1 MRDDES
7 LEALVADVADEFLA
21 RRKRGEQPDVE
32 EYTARHPQHATVL
45 GEVLAAL
52 QVVGLSAAP
61 NTLPPEATPA
71 DDGTARGEL
80 GDFRLVRELGRG
92 GMGVVYEAVQLSL
105 GRRVALKVLPFG
117 STLDP
122 KQLQRFKNES
132 QAAAHLHHSNIVPV
146 YASGCERGV
155 HYYAMQFIEGQP
167 LAALIDGLR
176 GSSGPRPLGGGTEES
191 PATPHASPQDGLGA
205 ATAPVAAFP
214 TLRSAKDAAYFRTVA
229 RLGSQAAEALDY
241 AHQLGIFH
249 RDIKPANLLVDGR
262 GHLWVTDFGLA
273 HCRSQGRLT
282 MTGDLVGTLRY
293 MSPEQ
298 AQGGREPV
306 DQRSDI
312 YSLGVTLYELLTL
325 APAFEGTEQHEL
337 LRQIA
342 TEEPRPP
349 RRLNKSIPAELE
361 TIVLKAMEKDPADR
375 YATAQELAGDL
386 DRFLKDEPIRAK
398 RPSLVQWS
406 RKWAR
411 RHRPVVW
418 SAAAALLVTL
428 VGLAGSVGWV
438 VRDRAARQAK
448 VTADLHTAWE
458 EAQQSRQEGRW
469 PQTQA
474 AAKRVEALLL
484 DGAADPAVAGQVQDL
499 LRALAAEEAERRLV
513 ADLERIRL
521 GQAELNMKENR
532 LALEEALPEYRRA
545 FTAYGLRTEAMAP
558 EETAERLRS
567 WPPATRATLLAALDH
582 WLILARYQKAHEAAW
597 LERVLSAADADPWR
611 QGVRAARERNDGQAL
626 ERLAREVDVAAQP
639 PEALIL
645 LELGLRQR
653 GATETALNL
662 LWRAQEAF
670 PDDFW
675 INLRLGMALRGSQPP
690 RAEEALRFLTA
701 AVALRPGNAVARFNL
716 GSTLHQHGRPD
727 EAAAVLRRAIDLKP
741 DYASAHF
748 HLGNVLADQGRI
760 DAAVAAMRRGIA
772 LKPDR
777 GEWHYNL
784 GIALMK
790 QGRPKEAEAAYDRAI
805 ALRPEHAEAHCNLGL
820 ARWQQGDFVR
830 ALSALKR
837 GHALGSRRPNWPY
850 PSAQW
855 VQECQRLLECARPT
869 R

>member
-21 RRKRGEQPDVE
+21 RRKRGEQPGVE

-61 NTLPPEATPA
+61 HSLLPEAPA
-71 DDGTARGEL
+71 DDGIALGEL

-167 LAALIDGLR
+167 LTAVIDGLR
-176 GSSGPRPLGGGTEES
+176 ESSGPRPLGGGTEES
-191 PATPHASPQDGLGA
+191 PATPHAPAQDGPGT

-214 TLRSAKDAAYFRTVA
+214 TLRSAKDTAYFRTVA
-229 RLGSQAAEALDY
+229 RLGSQAAEALDF

-249 RDIKPANLLVDGR
+249 RDVKPANLLVDGR

-298 AQGGREPV
+298 AQGRREPV

-325 APAFEGTEQHEL
+325 APAFEGTERHEL

-342 TEEPRPP
+342 FEEPRPP
-349 RRLNKSIPAELE
+349 RRLNRSIPAELE

-375 YATAQELAGDL
+375 YATAQELARDME
-386 DRFLKDEPIRAK
+386 RYLKDEPIRAK

-418 SAAAALLVTL
+418 SAAAALLLTL
-428 VGLAGSVGWV
+428 VGLAGSIGWV

-448 VTADLHTAWE
+448 VTAELQTAWE
-458 EAQQSRQEGRW
+458 EAKRSRQEGRW
-469 PQTQA
+469 PQAQA
-474 AAKRVEALLL
+474 AAKRVEALLQ

-513 ADLERIRL
+513 AELERIRL

-545 FTAYGLRTEAMAP
+545 FAAYGLRTEAMAP
-558 EETAERLRS
+558 EEAAERLRF
-567 WPPATRATLLAALDH
+567 WPPAARATLLAALDH
-582 WLILARYQKAHEAAW
+582 WLILARYQKAQEAAW

-611 QGVRAARERNDGQAL
+611 QGVRAARERNNGQAL

-639 PEALIL
+639 PEALIM

-675 INLRLGMALRGSQPP
+675 INLRLGMALRGCQPP

-701 AVALRPGNAVARFNL
+701 AVALRPGSAVARFNL
-716 GSTLHQHGRPD
+716 GSTLHLHGRSD
-727 EAAAVLRRAIDLKP
+727 EATAALRRAIDLKP

-748 HLGNVLADQGRI
+748 HLGNVLAEQGQI

-820 ARWQQGDFVR
+820 ALWQQGEFVR
-830 ALSALKR
+830 ALAALKR

-855 VQECQRLLECARPT
+855 VQECQRLLDCAPPT